1 VRGSAWR
8 TRGGTTISPRGTEK
22 GGEAG
27 EGGAMVLSG
36 FAAFTL
42 ANRTKSSVSP
52 WRAVR
57 PAILGDRL
65 TRREAGAERR

>member
-1 VRGSAWR
+1 
-8 TRGGTTISPRGTEK
+8 
-22 GGEAG
+22 
-27 EGGAMVLSG
+27 MVPSG
-36 FAAFTL
+36 FAAFTR

-65 TRREAGAERR
+65 TRREAGPQAGKGGAQARRRLHRLFRGAR